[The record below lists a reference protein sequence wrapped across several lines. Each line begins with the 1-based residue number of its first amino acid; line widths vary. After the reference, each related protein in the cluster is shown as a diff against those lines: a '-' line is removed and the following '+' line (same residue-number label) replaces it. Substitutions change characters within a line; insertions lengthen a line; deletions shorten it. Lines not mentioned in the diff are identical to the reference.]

1 VLKLGHIAIDGTK
14 LKANAS
20 KHKAMSYER
29 MDEAMKKLDEQ
40 VGRLLE
46 EAAAIDEEEDRRYGR
61 ERRGDELPEELRDP
75 KQRRELM
82 ASAKRRLE
90 AEKKIELVVEKLNR
104 LEKIQEAKA
113 ELEKQAQQKAK
124 EEGKNPEEA
133 RPEPKAQ
140 RNFTDPESRIM
151 PKEKTFVQAYNAQL
165 AVDADTQLITAEV
178 VTQSTTDANN
188 LEPMVLQTIENT
200 GLCPKQVSADTGY
213 YCQADIEKTEAL
225 GAECFVPTRRF
236 KHGTELPP
244 APRGRKPAKLSFR
257 ERLHR
262 KLLTKRGR
270 TAYARRKVTVE
281 PVNGQLKNG
290 TLPRFSLRGLFKV
303 RGEFSLACA
312 VHNLKKLWRMG
323 RELPALA

>member
-1 VLKLGHIAIDGTK
+1 
-14 LKANAS
+14 
-20 KHKAMSYER
+20 
-29 MDEAMKKLDEQ
+29 
-40 VGRLLE
+40 
-46 EAAAIDEEEDRRYGR
+46 
-61 ERRGDELPEELRDP
+61 
-75 KQRRELM
+75 M

-90 AEKKIELVVEKLNR
+90 AEKKIELAVEKENR
-104 LEKIQEAKA
+104 LEKIREAKA
-113 ELEKQAQQKAK
+113 VLEQQAKQKA
-124 EEGKNPEEA
+124 EAEGKNPEEA
-133 RPEPKAQ
+133 RPDPKAQ
-140 RNFTDPESRIM
+140 RNFTDPDSRIM

-165 AVDADTQLITAEV
+165 AVDADTQLITAEL
-178 VTQSTTDANN
+178 VTQATTDANN

-213 YCQADIEKTEAL
+213 CCQADIEKTEAL
-225 GAECFVPTRRF
+225 GTECLVPPRRF

-244 APRGRKPAKLSFR
+244 APRGRMPAKLSFR
-257 ERLHR
+257 ERMHR

-270 TAYARRKVTVE
+270 AAYARRKVTVE

-312 VHNLKKLWRMG
+312 VHNLKKLWRMD